1 MAAQN
6 KLTTYQKFLVFY
18 KWLLIALSVIAP
30 IGSLIAI
37 KRIDFS
43 LIEGLVLIW
52 ATYPMLK
59 AIDKI
64 ERGEDARFSFNGWT
78 FEFTQPK
85 KKNKDKETTGMLA
98 SD

>member
-6 KLTTYQKFLVFY
+6 KMTTYKKFLVFY
-18 KWLLIALSVIAP
+18 KWLLIALSVVGP

-52 ATYPMLK
+52 ASYAMLK
-59 AIDKI
+59 AIDKL
-64 ERGEDARFSFNGWT
+64 ERGEDARFSFKGWT

-85 KKNKDKETTGMLA
+85 KKNKDKETSGVFEG
-98 SD
+98 D

>member
-1 MAAQN
+1 MAEQN
-6 KLTTYQKFLVFY
+6 NMTTYQKFLVLY
-18 KWLLIALSVIAP
+18 KWLLIALSVIGP

-64 ERGEDARFSFNGWT
+64 ERGEDARFSFKGWT

-85 KKNKDKETTGMLA
+85 KKNKDKETTGMLEG
-98 SD
+98 D

>member
-6 KLTTYQKFLVFY
+6 NITTYQKFLIFY
-18 KWLLIALSVIAP
+18 KWLLTALSVIGL

-37 KRIDFS
+37 KHIDFS

-52 ATYPMLK
+52 ATYAILK

-64 ERGEDARFSFNGWT
+64 ERGEDARFSFKGWT

-85 KKNKDKETTGMLA
+85 KKNKDKETTGVLEG
-98 SD
+98 D